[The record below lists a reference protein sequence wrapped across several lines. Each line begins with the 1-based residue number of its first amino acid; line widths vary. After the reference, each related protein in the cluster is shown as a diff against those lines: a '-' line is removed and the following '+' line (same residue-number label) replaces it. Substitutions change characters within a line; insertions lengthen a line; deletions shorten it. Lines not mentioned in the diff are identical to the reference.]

1 MSNQTD
7 FILDT
12 IDDPQ
17 LGERIDM
24 GKRSLFSR
32 YAMPAVALS
41 SAPLILA
48 AASSEAFAAGGLPQ
62 KVVDVLNFA
71 LTLEYLEAAFYK
83 TGNGSSGLDPGRI
96 PRRSSAPSAST
107 RRRTSRC
114 CSTRSGAAAVKAP
127 KVDFTAGGKYADVFS
142 NFKTFATLSA
152 TFEDLG
158 VAAYKGQAGN
168 LAGTPVLTT
177 ALQIHSVE
185 ARHAGAVRPIVGKAS
200 TIAAFDTPKTKAQV
214 LAAAKPFL
222 A

>member
-1 MSNQTD
+1 MNSQDN
-7 FILDT
+7 FILDA
-12 IDDPQ
+12 IDPE
-17 LGERIDM
+17 LGERIDL
-24 GKRSLFSR
+24 GKRNLFSR
-32 YAMPAVALS
+32 YAIPAVALS

-48 AASSEAFAAGGLPQ
+48 AASTEAFAAGALPQ
-62 KVVDVLNFA
+62 AVVDVLNFA

-83 TGNGSSGLDPGRI
+83 MGNEASGLI
-96 PRRSSAPSAST
+96 PANYQPLF
-107 RRRTSRC
+107 RTIGAHE
-114 CSTRSGAAAVKAP
+114 TAHVALLQGALGAAAVKAP
-127 KVDFTAGGKYADVFS
+127 AVDFTAKGRYADVFS

-168 LAGTPVLTT
+168 LVGTAVLTT

-185 ARHAGAVRPIVGKAS
+185 ARHAGAVRPIVGMPS
-200 TIAAFDTPKTKAQV
+200 TISAFDQPKTKAEV